1 MAVRSVISHAPN
13 AEEIAVSLE
22 ILGKL
27 EYSRNPTTEVSNN
40 LDSVKIIRRKNDNF
54 DLALRKRLFCD
65 AKPTLLPCKTAA
77 FRLQNNRFCKTL
89 IAR

>member
-1 MAVRSVISHAPN
+1 MAVRSVIYHAPN
-13 AEEIAVSLE
+13 TEETAVSLE

-27 EYSRNPTTEVSNN
+27 EYPRNPTTEVGNN

-77 FRLQNNRFCKTL
+77 FGTQNNRFCKTL

>member
-1 MAVRSVISHAPN
+1 MAVRSVIHHAPN

-27 EYSRNPTTEVSNN
+27 EYPRNPITEVGNN
-40 LDSVKIIRRKNDNF
+40 FGSVKIIRRKNDNF

-77 FRLQNNRFCKTL
+77 FKCIRMHVIQINK
-89 IAR
+89 

>member
-1 MAVRSVISHAPN
+1 MAVRSVIHHAPN

-27 EYSRNPTTEVSNN
+27 EYPRNPTTEVGNN

-54 DLALRKRLFCD
+54 VLALRKRLFCD

-77 FRLQNNRFCKTL
+77 FRLQNNKFCKTL

>member
-1 MAVRSVISHAPN
+1 MAVRSVIYHAPN
-13 AEEIAVSLE
+13 TEETAVSLE

-27 EYSRNPTTEVSNN
+27 EISRNSKTELENSIS
-40 LDSVKIIRRKNDNF
+40 SVKIIRRKNHNF

-77 FRLQNNRFCKTL
+77 FGTQNNRFCKTL

>member
-1 MAVRSVISHAPN
+1 MAVRSVMNHAPN
-13 AEEIAVSLE
+13 TEETAVSLE

-27 EYSRNPTTEVSNN
+27 EYSRNPITEVGNN
-40 LDSVKIIRRKNDNF
+40 LDSVKIIRRKNHNF